1 MTDRPKLD
9 AAAIEEFRRK
19 LLAYSSAQY
28 SWIGADEVHAICD
41 LALQA
46 LDTRE
51 VRAKALEDA
60 ADVLRNG
67 TYFSAAIRADFADWL
82 RARAAAIRRG
92 EV

>member
-9 AAAIEEFRRK
+9 AAAIEEFCRK

-60 ADVLRNG
+60 AAVIRRDW
-67 TYFSAAIRADFADWL
+67 AIKKLADINTLDDYIQSH
-82 RARAAAIRRG
+82 AAAIRRG
-92 EV
+92 E